1 MTPIY
6 TRGENSI
13 LTIVLIVLKMFSK
26 EQSEVKVYDFQKTS
40 KITLEQTSVNQGQ
53 VLSLINEAR
62 SQLLIPKASQA
73 KTIFA

>member
-1 MTPIY
+1 
-6 TRGENSI
+6 
-13 LTIVLIVLKMFSK
+13 MFSK